1 MKKRWICIILI
12 FFEIALA
19 MAFGFL
25 LQDIMPIEL
34 CFAIAFLVPLFV
46 ICVSSKKSENIWIKL
61 IEVLVL
67 SFLSMALFMSI
78 YICGNEVYGEYID
91 EYEVVVEFVD
101 GRGGGYAD
109 FTTPRGTKGSVGL
122 HDYRL
127 VMDDDDYV
135 AVGDTI
141 RVREYKGLFKKL
153 FYVFVEEIQ

>member
-1 MKKRWICIILI
+1 MQKITEKGAS
-12 FFEIALA
+12 EK
-19 MAFGFL
+19 
-25 LQDIMPIEL
+25 
-34 CFAIAFLVPLFV
+34 
-46 ICVSSKKSENIWIKL
+46 SKNIWIKL

-67 SFLSMALFMSI
+67 SLLSTALFMSI
-78 YICGNEVYGEYID
+78 YICGNEVFGEYID

-109 FTTPRGTKGSVGL
+109 FTTPQGAKGSVGL

-127 VMDDDDYV
+127 VMDDDDHV